1 LAQALPRDGDDV
13 GVVMGQE
20 TGSSSAY
27 PLLDEGFPGVPA
39 VDPVPA
45 AGQATPYPRLDEGFP
60 GVPPPD
66 DLGAVPPTGSS
77 ASSTFGPSGI
87 NRIDALRYGVKWG
100 SGGAG
105 TPASLDHSF
114 PGYSAPWE
122 MYYGYGEPDNGFRPL
137 SAQQQSAANKA
148 LQLWSDVANISFH
161 QITESASNVG
171 DIRFGNTL
179 VNSDRYAAFAY
190 YPNPIAEAGDVWFNA
205 TYDYNTD
212 IDGTYPMF
220 VNIHELGH
228 AIGLKHP
235 FEGYVVLPPEQDW
248 VGNTVMSYNGRTGF
262 LPSTPMLY
270 DIAAAQYI
278 YGANT
283 ATRSGDTVY
292 KWATGEQ
299 IFETIWDGGGKDTID
314 WSNQSSAAEI
324 NLNAGTWSELGPA
337 NFFGVDTLAIA
348 FNVTIENARGGTAN
362 DELFGNAVANS
373 LYGNSGNDLI
383 YASGGA
389 DILYG
394 DLGND
399 TIYGQ
404 DGDDTVYGGRSLDD
418 PTDGADRIYGDAGND
433 QVWAG
438 GGDDIV
444 YGGAGNEIH
453 LSGQSGN
460 DTLYG
465 DAGTDYV
472 AGGSGNDTLYG
483 GTENDRLSGTDGL
496 DRLFGQGGTDTF
508 DYDAVSH
515 SGLGSSLRDVVG
527 DFTGVGGTTRTEVID
542 LSTIDAN
549 TSASGNQ
556 AFTFRGTS
564 AFSAPGQ
571 IRVQASGTS
580 DTLIQANVT
589 GTSGAEMEIVVTDGS
604 VLPTAWNALDFLL

>member
-1 LAQALPRDGDDV
+1 MHAARIDEHDV
-13 GVVMGQE
+13 GVVMGQD
-20 TGSSSAY
+20 TSSSPSY
-27 PLLDEGFPGVPA
+27 PILDADFPGVPA
-39 VDPVPA
+39 VDAERVVRP
-45 AGQATPYPRLDEGFP
+45 TSPYPRLDEGFT
-60 GVPPPD
+60 GIPPAD
-66 DLGAVPPTGSS
+66 DPPSVPPTGSS
-77 ASSTFGPSGI
+77 ATSTVGLSGI
-87 NRIDALRYGVKWG
+87 NSIDALRYGVKWG

-105 TPASLDHSF
+105 SAAAIDSSF
-114 PGYSAPWE
+114 PQ
-122 MYYGYGEPDNGFRPL
+122 YGAAWDIPYGSNEPGRDFSPL
-137 SAQQQSAANKA
+137 VASQQAAATKA
-148 LQLWSDVANISFH
+148 MSSWSDVANIKFS
-161 QITESASNVG
+161 QIAETSSNVG
-171 DIRFGNTL
+171 DVRFA
-179 VNSDRYAAFAY
+179 NSSAPSTAWAY
-190 YPNPIAEAGDVWFNA
+190 YPGAYPEAGDIWFGLN
-205 TYDYNTD
+205 YDFKSSE
-212 IDGTYPMF
+212 DGTYSYYAF
-220 VNIHELGH
+220 VHELGH

-235 FEGYVVLPPEQDW
+235 HEGSPLLPYDQDW
-248 VGNTVMSYNGRTGF
+248 VGNTVMSYNLGYGF

-278 YGANT
+278 YGANM

-324 NLNAGTWSELGPA
+324 NLTAGTWSELGPA
-337 NFFGVDTLAIA
+337 NSFGVDTLAIA

-389 DILYG
+389 DTLYG

-418 PTDGADRIYGDAGND
+418 PTDGPDRIYGDAGND

-438 GGDDIV
+438 GGDDTV
-444 YGGAGNEIH
+444 YGGTGNEIH

-465 DAGTDYV
+465 DAGTDYL
-472 AGGSGNDTLYG
+472 AGGSGNDILYG

-515 SGLGSSLRDVVG
+515 SPVGTTLRDVVG
-527 DFTGVGGTTRTEVID
+527 DFTGVGGSTRTEAID

-549 TSASGNQ
+549 TSVSGNQ
-556 AFTFRGTS
+556 AFTFRGTG

-571 IRVQASGTS
+571 VRVQASGTTE
-580 DTLIQANVT
+580 TLIQANVT
-589 GTSGAEMEIVVTDGS
+589 GTSGAEMEILVADGTA
-604 VLPTAWNALDFLL
+604 LPTAWNALDFLL